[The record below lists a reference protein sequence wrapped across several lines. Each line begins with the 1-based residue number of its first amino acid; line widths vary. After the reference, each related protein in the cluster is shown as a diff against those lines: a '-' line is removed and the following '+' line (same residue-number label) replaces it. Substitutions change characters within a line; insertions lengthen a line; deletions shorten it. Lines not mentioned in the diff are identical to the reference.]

1 MNLQNLKNNK
11 ILAFLKIFD
20 TVEFLGLILML
31 FITFMNIYNLD
42 NKEDYYEWQFILLLF
57 STLELLIQF
66 YNTFINRTIFTFIS
80 KFIVFKEYLNFDKV
94 FRILIVDFSYFL
106 SAVLTFFIFTMV
118 IGDYFYESIGV
129 TDKYLTFGLIYL
141 LLIIM
146 SIIGERKYYRQMYK
160 DLNGKYP
167 NNKKRKNKYAINS
180 FYNTQ

>member
-1 MNLQNLKNNK
+1 MNLQNLKNSK
-11 ILAFLKIFD
+11 ILYYLKILNS
-20 TVEFLGLILML
+20 VEFLGLIFML
-31 FITFMNIYNLD
+31 SIVFVNYLFLGNF
-42 NKEDYYEWQFILLLF
+42 KEYLKFQVLLIIF
-57 STLELLIQF
+57 TPLELIIQF
-66 YNTFINRTIFTFIS
+66 YNIFINRTIFTFVS

-106 SAVLTFFIFTMV
+106 TAVLSFFIFTIV

-167 NNKKRKNKYAINS
+167 NNKKKKK
-180 FYNTQ
+180 